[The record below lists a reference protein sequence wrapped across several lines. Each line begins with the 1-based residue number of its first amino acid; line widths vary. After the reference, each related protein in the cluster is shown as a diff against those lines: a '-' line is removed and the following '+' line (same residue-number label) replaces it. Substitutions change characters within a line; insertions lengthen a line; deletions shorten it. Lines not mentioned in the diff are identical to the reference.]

1 MGQQKM
7 FQAEIRFGTLTSAGL
22 RFSMRC
28 VNEEYENS
36 LQGQS
41 IKDAEG
47 EEESHGSCNYG
58 V

>member
-1 MGQQKM
+1 MGQQKV

-22 RFSMRC
+22 GFNMRS

-36 LQGQS
+36 LRGQS
-41 IKDAEG
+41 IKEAEG